1 MNFKS
6 ILKLV
11 NQAAGKNGSAIAKE
25 LQITPG
31 AYSQYLNSDFSSL
44 ERFIKI
50 CKICGCEITITSKNG
65 VNIKL

>member
-1 MNFKS
+1 M
-6 ILKLV
+6 

-25 LQITPG
+25 LQVTPG